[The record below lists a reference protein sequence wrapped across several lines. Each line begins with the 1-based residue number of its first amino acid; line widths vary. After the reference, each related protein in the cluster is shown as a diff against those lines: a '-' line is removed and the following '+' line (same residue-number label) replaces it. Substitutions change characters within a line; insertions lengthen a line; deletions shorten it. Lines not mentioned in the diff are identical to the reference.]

1 MSLIIK
7 IISQLA
13 FMVWDIYWGLALGFT
28 LSSLIR
34 AFVSTESISARLGK
48 NSVTALSLS
57 TLFGAISSS
66 CSYAAASM
74 ARTLLIKGS
83 TWSNAVAFMV
93 ASTNLVFEIFIVI
106 VSLLGW
112 SFFGGEVIGG
122 IFFIIISVIL
132 IRWFFPAKVKDEAAT
147 RLSVSEGKKADDQQE
162 HHDMES
168 SCCHHDMKMDDDNGH
183 NNSSVFLTKLKTAS
197 VHYYMDVM
205 MVGKD
210 ILIGLVVSAV
220 LMVLVPDA
228 FWKGL
233 FLSGNSTLPH
243 FLILSWNAIVGIL
256 IAIFAFVCSV
266 GNIVMAAVLWQ
277 GGISFGGVIAF
288 ILSDLVTL
296 PMLMVFRKYYGNS
309 TMWYLLAILI
319 VSIFSTSLFLD
330 YSFAAL
336 HWIPK
341 PHAGGVQM
349 TSEHLEW
356 NYQTWLNIF
365 FIPASLVYFFWGRK
379 SMK

>member
-1 MSLIIK
+1 MDVIIN
-7 IISQLA
+7 ILSQLA
-13 FMVWDIYWGLALGFT
+13 FMIWDIYWGLALGFI

-34 AFVSTESISARLGK
+34 AFISTESISARLGK
-48 NSVTALSLS
+48 DSITALSLS
-57 TLFGAISSS
+57 TFFGA
-66 CSYAAASM
+66 
-74 ARTLLIKGS
+74 

-112 SFFGGEVIGG
+112 AFFGGEVIGG
-122 IFFIIISVIL
+122 LFFIIVSAIL
-132 IRWFFPAKVKDEAAT
+132 ISRFFPAKVKSEA
-147 RLSVSEGKKADDQQE
+147 QE
-162 HHDMES
+162 HITAPDAKSSDDRHEHHQMEK
-168 SCCHHDMKMDDDNGH
+168 SCCHHDKKMGDAKTHKD
-183 NNSSVFLTKLKTAS
+183 SSNFSTNLKTAS
-197 VHYYMDVM
+197 GHYYMDVT

-210 ILIGLVVSAV
+210 ILIGLVVSAI

-243 FLILSWNAIVGIL
+243 FVVLSWNAIVGTF
-256 IAIFAFVCSV
+256 IAIIAFVCSV

-288 ILSDLVTL
+288 ILSDLVTI
-296 PMLMVFRKYYGNS
+296 PMLLVFRKYYGNK
-309 TMWYLLAILI
+309 TMWYLLIILV
-319 VSIFSTSLFLD
+319 VSIFLTSLFLD

-341 PHAGGVQM
+341 AHTGGMKM
-349 TSEHLEW
+349 TGHHFSW
-356 NYQTWLNIF
+356 NYQTGLNLF
-365 FIPASLVYFFWGRK
+365 FIPLSLIYFYWGKK

>member
-122 IFFIIISVIL
+122 IFFIIISV
-132 IRWFFPAKVKDEAAT
+132 
-147 RLSVSEGKKADDQQE
+147 
-162 HHDMES
+162 
-168 SCCHHDMKMDDDNGH
+168 
-183 NNSSVFLTKLKTAS
+183 
-197 VHYYMDVM
+197 Y
-205 MVGKD
+205 
-210 ILIGLVVSAV
+210 
-220 LMVLVPDA
+220 
-228 FWKGL
+228 
-233 FLSGNSTLPH
+233 
-243 FLILSWNAIVGIL
+243 
-256 IAIFAFVCSV
+256 
-266 GNIVMAAVLWQ
+266 
-277 GGISFGGVIAF
+277 
-288 ILSDLVTL
+288 
-296 PMLMVFRKYYGNS
+296 
-309 TMWYLLAILI
+309 
-319 VSIFSTSLFLD
+319 
-330 YSFAAL
+330 
-336 HWIPK
+336 
-341 PHAGGVQM
+341 
-349 TSEHLEW
+349 
-356 NYQTWLNIF
+356 
-365 FIPASLVYFFWGRK
+365 
-379 SMK
+379 

>member
-1 MSLIIK
+1 MNVIANILT
-7 IISQLA
+7 QLA
-13 FMVWDIYWGLALGFT
+13 YMVWDIYWGLAVGFI

-34 AFVSTESISARLGK
+34 AFISTESISARLGK
-48 NSVTALSLS
+48 DSVKALSLS
-57 TLFGAISSS
+57 TFFGAISSS

-74 ARTLLIKGS
+74 ARALMIKGA

-112 SFFGGEVIGG
+112 AFFGGEVIGG
-122 IFFIIISVIL
+122 LFFIIVSAIL
-132 IRWFFPAKVKDEAAT
+132 ISRFFPAKVKDEAKEHLTAPET
-147 RLSVSEGKKADDQQE
+147 KKSDDPHAHHQME
-162 HHDMES
+162 H
-168 SCCHHDMKMDDDNGH
+168 SCCKHDMKMDDKQEQMA
-183 NNSSVFLTKLKTAS
+183 SSGFLTSLKTAS
-197 VHYYMDVM
+197 GHYYMDVT

-210 ILIGLVVSAV
+210 ILIGLVVSAI
-220 LMVLVPDA
+220 LMVVVPDA
-228 FWKGL
+228 FWRGL

-243 FLILSWNAIVGIL
+243 FLVLSWNAVVGIF
-256 IAIFAFVCSV
+256 IAIIAFVCSV

-288 ILSDLVTL
+288 ILSDLVTI
-296 PMLMVFRKYYGNS
+296 PMLMVFRKYYGNK
-309 TMWYLLAILI
+309 TMWYLLIILV
-319 VSIFSTSLFLD
+319 VSIFFTSLFLD

-341 PHAGGVQM
+341 AHTGGMQM
-349 TSEHLEW
+349 GGRHFSW
-356 NYQTWLNIF
+356 NYQTWLNLF
-365 FIPASLVYFFWGRK
+365 FIPVSLIYFYWGRK

>member
-1 MSLIIK
+1 MNVITNIL
-7 IISQLA
+7 SQLA
-13 FMVWDIYWGLALGFT
+13 HMIWDIYWGLALGFI

-48 NSVTALSLS
+48 DSITAISLS

-74 ARTLLIKGS
+74 ARALMIKGS

-106 VSLLGW
+106 VTLLGW
-112 SFFGGEVIGG
+112 AFFGGEVIGG
-122 IFFIIISVIL
+122 LFFIIISAI
-132 IRWFFPAKVKDEAAT
+132 IISRFFPTKVKDEANEHIAA
-147 RLSVSEGKKADDQQE
+147 SEGKKLNDPHA
-162 HHDMES
+162 HHHMES
-168 SCCHHDMKMDDDNGH
+168 SCCQHNKMETKETNPEKAGL
-183 NNSSVFLTKLKTAS
+183 FTKLKEAS
-197 VHYYMDVM
+197 GHYYMDVT

-210 ILIGLVVSAV
+210 ILIGLVVSAI
-220 LMVLVPDA
+220 LMVVVPDA

-233 FLSGNSTLPH
+233 FLSGNSSLPH
-243 FLILSWNAIVGIL
+243 FVVLSWNAIVGIF
-256 IAIFAFVCSV
+256 IAIIAFVCSV

-288 ILSDLVTL
+288 ILSDLVTI
-296 PMLMVFRKYYGNS
+296 PMLMVFRKYYGNK
-309 TMWYLLAILI
+309 TMWYLLIILV
-319 VSIFSTSLFLD
+319 VSIFFTSLFLD

-341 PHAGGVQM
+341 THTGGMQM
-349 TSEHLEW
+349 ANEHFSW
-356 NYQTWLNIF
+356 NYQTWLNLI
-365 FIPASLVYFFWGRK
+365 FIPISLVYFYWGRK

>member
-1 MSLIIK
+1 MNVITNILT
-7 IISQLA
+7 QLA
-13 FMVWDIYWGLALGFT
+13 YMVWDIYWGLALGFI

-34 AFVSTESISARLGK
+34 AFISTESISARLGK
-48 NSVTALSLS
+48 DSVKALSLS
-57 TLFGAISSS
+57 TFFGAISSS

-74 ARTLLIKGS
+74 ARALMIKGA

-112 SFFGGEVIGG
+112 AFFGGEVIGG
-122 IFFIIISVIL
+122 LFFIIISAIL
-132 IRWFFPAKVKDEAAT
+132 ISRFFPAKVKDEAKEHIAA
-147 RLSVSEGKKADDQQE
+147 SEEKKTDDPHA
-162 HHDMES
+162 HHQMEK
-168 SCCHHDMKMDDDNGH
+168 SCCKHDTKMDKNKDAG
-183 NNSSVFLTKLKTAS
+183 FLSNLKTAS
-197 VHYYMDVM
+197 GHYYMDVT

-210 ILIGLVVSAV
+210 ILIGLVVSAI

-243 FLILSWNAIVGIL
+243 FVVLSWNAIVGIF
-256 IAIFAFVCSV
+256 IAIIAFVCSV

-288 ILSDLVTL
+288 ILSDLVTI
-296 PMLMVFRKYYGNS
+296 PMLMVFRKYYGS
-309 TMWYLLAILI
+309 RTMWYLLIILV
-319 VSIFSTSLFLD
+319 VSIFLTSLFLD

-341 PHAGGVQM
+341 AHSGGMQM
-349 TSEHLEW
+349 TDRHFSW
-356 NYQTWLNIF
+356 NYQTWLNLF
-365 FIPASLVYFFWGRK
+365 FIPVSLIYFYWGKKR
-379 SMK
+379 MK

>member
-1 MSLIIK
+1 
-7 IISQLA
+7 
-13 FMVWDIYWGLALGFT
+13 
-28 LSSLIR
+28 
-34 AFVSTESISARLGK
+34 
-48 NSVTALSLS
+48 
-57 TLFGAISSS
+57 
-66 CSYAAASM
+66 
-74 ARTLLIKGS
+74 
-83 TWSNAVAFMV
+83 
-93 ASTNLVFEIFIVI
+93 
-106 VSLLGW
+106 
-112 SFFGGEVIGG
+112 
-122 IFFIIISVIL
+122 
-132 IRWFFPAKVKDEAAT
+132 
-147 RLSVSEGKKADDQQE
+147 
-162 HHDMES
+162 
-168 SCCHHDMKMDDDNGH
+168 
-183 NNSSVFLTKLKTAS
+183 
-197 VHYYMDVM
+197 
-205 MVGKD
+205 
-210 ILIGLVVSAV
+210 
-220 LMVLVPDA
+220 
-228 FWKGL
+228 
-233 FLSGNSTLPH
+233 
-243 FLILSWNAIVGIL
+243 
-256 IAIFAFVCSV
+256 
-266 GNIVMAAVLWQ
+266 MAAVLWQ

>member
-1 MSLIIK
+1 MNTITK
-7 IISQLA
+7 ILSELA
-13 FMVWDIYWGLALGFT
+13 YMVWDIYWGLALGFT

-34 AFVSTESISARLGK
+34 AFVSTESISSRLGT
-48 NSVTALSLS
+48 NSVTSVGLS

-74 ARTLLIKGS
+74 ARTLMIKGS
-83 TWSNAVAFMV
+83 TWSNAVSFMV

-112 SFFGGEVIGG
+112 AFFGGEVIGG
-122 IFFIIISVIL
+122 LFFIIISAIL
-132 IRWFFPAKVKDEAAT
+132 ISRFFPAKVKDEAKKHIAA
-147 RLSVSEGKKADDQQE
+147 SEGKSSDDPHA
-162 HHDMES
+162 HHHMES
-168 SCCHHDMKMDDDNGH
+168 SCCHHDMKMDSEND
-183 NNSSVFLTKLKTAS
+183 SSGFFAKLKTAS
-197 VHYYMDVM
+197 GHFYMDVT

-210 ILIGLVVSAV
+210 ILIGLVVASV

-233 FLSGNSTLPH
+233 FLTGNSTLPH
-243 FLILSWNAIVGIL
+243 FLVLSWNAVIGIS

-288 ILSDLVTL
+288 ILSDLVTI
-296 PMLMVFRKYYGNS
+296 PMLMVFRKYYGNR
-309 TMWYLLAILI
+309 TMWYLLATLV
-319 VSIFSTSLFLD
+319 VSIFITSLFLD

-336 HWIPK
+336 HWIPQA
-341 PHAGGVQM
+341 HTGGMQM
-349 TSEHLEW
+349 TNEHFKW
-356 NYQTWLNIF
+356 NYQTWLNLF
-365 FIPASLVYFFWGRK
+365 FIPVSIAYFYWGRK

>member
-1 MSLIIK
+1 MSIIIK
-7 IISQLA
+7 ILSELVY
-13 FMVWDIYWGLALGFT
+13 MVWDIYWGLALGFI

-34 AFVSTESISARLGK
+34 AFVSTESISSRLGK
-48 NSVTALSLS
+48 NSVASITLS

-74 ARTLLIKGS
+74 ARTLMIKGS

-112 SFFGGEVIGG
+112 AFFGGEVIGG
-122 IFFIIISVIL
+122 LFFIIISAIF
-132 IRWFFPAKVKDEAAT
+132 ISWFFPAKVKDEAKENIKT
-147 RLSVSEGKKADDQQE
+147 SESKSSGD
-162 HHDMES
+162 HHMES
-168 SCCHHDMKMDDDNGH
+168 SCCHHDMKMGGEDVH
-183 NNSSVFLTKLKTAS
+183 TNNPVQFEKLKTAS
-197 VHYYMDVM
+197 GHFYMDVT

-210 ILIGLVVSAV
+210 ILIGLVVASI
-220 LMVLVPDA
+220 LMILVPDA

-233 FLSGNSTLPH
+233 FLTGNSALPH
-243 FLILSWNAIVGIL
+243 VLVLSWNAIIGIL

-288 ILSDLVTL
+288 ILSDLVTI
-296 PMLMVFRKYYGNS
+296 PMLMMFRKYYGNK
-309 TMWYLLAILI
+309 TMWYLLAILV
-319 VSIFSTSLFLD
+319 VSIFFTSLFLD

-341 PHAGGVQM
+341 AHSGGMQM
-349 TSEHLEW
+349 TKEGFKW
-356 NYQTWLNIF
+356 NYQTWLNLF
-365 FIPASLVYFFWGRK
+365 FIPLSIAYFYWGKK

>member
-1 MSLIIK
+1 MSIIIK
-7 IISQLA
+7 ILSELVY
-13 FMVWDIYWGLALGFT
+13 MVWDIYWGLALGFI

-34 AFVSTESISARLGK
+34 AFVSTESISSRLGK
-48 NSVTALSLS
+48 NSVASITLS

-74 ARTLLIKGS
+74 ARTLMIKGS

-112 SFFGGEVIGG
+112 AFFGGEVIGG
-122 IFFIIISVIL
+122 LFFIIISAIF
-132 IRWFFPAKVKDEAAT
+132 ISWFFPAKVKDEAKENIKT
-147 RLSVSEGKKADDQQE
+147 SESKSSGD
-162 HHDMES
+162 HHMES
-168 SCCHHDMKMDDDNGH
+168 SCCHHDMKMGGEDVH
-183 NNSSVFLTKLKTAS
+183 TNNPVQFEKLKTAS
-197 VHYYMDVM
+197 GHFYMDVT

-210 ILIGLVVSAV
+210 ILIGLVVASI
-220 LMVLVPDA
+220 LMILVPDA

-233 FLSGNSTLPH
+233 FLTGNSALPH
-243 FLILSWNAIVGIL
+243 VLVLSWNAIIGIL

-288 ILSDLVTL
+288 ILSDLVTI
-296 PMLMVFRKYYGNS
+296 PMLMMFRKYYGNK
-309 TMWYLLAILI
+309 TMWYLLAILV
-319 VSIFSTSLFLD
+319 VSIFFTSLFLD

-341 PHAGGVQM
+341 AHSGGMQM
-349 TSEHLEW
+349 TKEGFKW
-356 NYQTWLNIF
+356 NYQTWLNLF
-365 FIPASLVYFFWGRK
+365 FIPLSIAYFYWGRK

>member
-1 MSLIIK
+1 MNVVTNIL
-7 IISQLA
+7 SQLGH
-13 FMVWDIYWGLALGFT
+13 MIWDIYWGLALGFI

-48 NSVTALSLS
+48 DSITAISLS
-57 TLFGAISSS
+57 TVFGAISSS

-74 ARTLLIKGS
+74 ARALMIKGA

-112 SFFGGEVIGG
+112 AFFGGEVIGG
-122 IFFIIISVIL
+122 IFFIIISAI
-132 IRWFFPAKVKDEAAT
+132 IISRFFPATVKDEANEHIVA
-147 RLSVSEGKKADDQQE
+147 SEGGKSNDPHA
-162 HHDMES
+162 HHHTES
-168 SCCHHDMKMDDDNGH
+168 SCCHHNMKMDTKEAHLDKPGL
-183 NNSSVFLTKLKTAS
+183 LTKLKEAS
-197 VHYYMDVM
+197 GHYYMDVT

-210 ILIGLVVSAV
+210 ILIGLFVSAI
-220 LMVLVPDA
+220 LMVVVPDA
-228 FWKGL
+228 FWRGL

-243 FLILSWNAIVGIL
+243 FVVLSWNAIVGIF
-256 IAIFAFVCSV
+256 IAIIAFVCSV

-288 ILSDLVTL
+288 ILSDLVTI
-296 PMLMVFRKYYGNS
+296 PMLMVFRKYYGNK
-309 TMWYLLAILI
+309 TMWYLLIILV
-319 VSIFSTSLFLD
+319 VSIFFTSLFLD

-336 HWIPK
+336 NWIPK
-341 PHAGGVQM
+341 AHTGMQM
-349 TSEHLEW
+349 SAAPISW
-356 NYQTWLNIF
+356 NYQTWLNLI
-365 FIPASLVYFFWGRK
+365 FIPVSLIYFFWGRK

>member
-1 MSLIIK
+1 MNVITNIL
-7 IISQLA
+7 SQLA
-13 FMVWDIYWGLALGFT
+13 HMIWDIYWGLALGFI

-48 NSVTALSLS
+48 DSITAISLS

-74 ARTLLIKGS
+74 ARALMIKGS

-106 VSLLGW
+106 VTLLGW
-112 SFFGGEVIGG
+112 AFFGGEVIGG
-122 IFFIIISVIL
+122 LFFIIISAI
-132 IRWFFPAKVKDEAAT
+132 IISRFFPAKVKEEANEHIVA
-147 RLSVSEGKKADDQQE
+147 SEGKKSNEPHAHHQQV
-162 HHDMES
+162 S
-168 SCCHHDMKMDDDNGH
+168 SCCHHDMKMDTKEAHPEKVGL
-183 NNSSVFLTKLKTAS
+183 FTKLKEAS
-197 VHYYMDVM
+197 GHYYMDVT

-210 ILIGLVVSAV
+210 ILIGLVVSAI
-220 LMVLVPDA
+220 LMVVVPDG

-233 FLSGNSTLPH
+233 FLSGNSSLPH
-243 FLILSWNAIVGIL
+243 FVVLSWNAIVGIF
-256 IAIFAFVCSV
+256 IAIIAFVCSV

-288 ILSDLVTL
+288 ILSDLVTI
-296 PMLMVFRKYYGNS
+296 PMLMVFRKYYGNK
-309 TMWYLLAILI
+309 TMWYLLIILV
-319 VSIFSTSLFLD
+319 VSIFFTSLFLD

-341 PHAGGVQM
+341 APTGMQM
-349 TSEHLEW
+349 SGEHFSW
-356 NYQTWLNIF
+356 NYQTWLNLF
-365 FIPASLVYFFWGRK
+365 FIPVSLVYFYWGRK

>member
-1 MSLIIK
+1 
-7 IISQLA
+7 
-13 FMVWDIYWGLALGFT
+13 MVWDIYWGLALGFI

-34 AFVSTESISARLGK
+34 AFISTESISARLGK
-48 NSVTALSLS
+48 DSVTALSLS

-74 ARTLLIKGS
+74 ARALMLKGA

-112 SFFGGEVIGG
+112 AFFGGEVIGG
-122 IFFIIISVIL
+122 LFFIIVSAIL
-132 IRWFFPAKVKDEAAT
+132 ISRFFPAKVKDEAQEYLTAP
-147 RLSVSEGKKADDQQE
+147 EAKKSDDPHA
-162 HHDMES
+162 HHQMEK
-168 SCCHHDMKMDDDNGH
+168 SCCHHDMKMDDATEHKG
-183 NNSSVFLTKLKTAS
+183 NSSFLTNLKTAGG
-197 VHYYMDVM
+197 HYYMDVT

-210 ILIGLVVSAV
+210 ILIGLVVSAI

-243 FLILSWNAIVGIL
+243 FVVLSWNAIIGIF
-256 IAIFAFVCSV
+256 IAIIAFVCSV

-288 ILSDLVTL
+288 ILSDLVTI
-296 PMLMVFRKYYGNS
+296 PMLMVFRKYYGNR
-309 TMWYLLAILI
+309 TMWYLLVILV
-319 VSIFSTSLFLD
+319 VSIFFTSLFLD

-336 HWIPK
+336 NWIPK
-341 PHAGGVQM
+341 AHTGGMQM
-349 TSEHLEW
+349 TGTHFSW
-356 NYQTWLNIF
+356 NYQTWLNMF
-365 FIPASLVYFFWGRK
+365 FIPVSLIYFYWGRK
-379 SMK
+379 GMK